1 MRNNI
6 DLQEDRDGELYDR
19 LAVQLAEL
27 KWSPIESNLIVNG
40 GSEMTVLGNMRNV
53 LLTLRQEFSSQNGP
67 SIILENEQKIN
78 FNQRFLL
85 LEAEIEGLMR
95 RKINYTVEGGSER
108 GLDYSSFLNE
118 KENQV
123 VELEKKINNLE

>member
-1 MRNNI
+1 
-6 DLQEDRDGELYDR
+6 
-19 LAVQLAEL
+19 
-27 KWSPIESNLIVNG
+27 
-40 GSEMTVLGNMRNV
+40 MTVLGNMRNV